1 MKRTIK
7 VTRYL
12 VEELTMELDLTD
24 KELKALTAHDL
35 DEMIANEDKRLITST
50 TDKVIPFTSLKKYL

>member
-7 VTRYL
+7 VTRYI
-12 VEELTMELDLTD
+12 VEEVTMELDLTD

-35 DEMIANEDKRLITST
+35 DEMMSDEDERFITST
-50 TDKVIPFTSLKKYL
+50 IEKVSFEVL

>member
-7 VTRYL
+7 VTRYI
-12 VEELTMELDLTD
+12 VEEVTLELDLTA

-35 DEMIANEDKRLITST
+35 DEIMSEEDERFITST
-50 TDKVIPFTSLKKYL
+50 IEKVSFEVL

>member
-7 VTRYL
+7 VTRYI
-12 VEELTMELDLTD
+12 VEEVTMELYLTA

-35 DEMIANEDKRLITST
+35 DQMMADEDERFVTST
-50 TDKVIPFTSLKKYL
+50 IEKVSFEVL

>member
-7 VTRYL
+7 VTRYI
-12 VEELTMELDLTD
+12 VEEVTMELDLTA

-35 DEMIANEDKRLITST
+35 DEMMSEEDERFITST
-50 TDKVIPFTSLKKYL
+50 IEKVSFEVL

>member
-7 VTRYL
+7 VTRYI
-12 VEELTMELDLTD
+12 VEEVTLELDLTA

-35 DEMIANEDKRLITST
+35 DEMMSEEDERFITST
-50 TDKVIPFTSLKKYL
+50 IEKVSFEVL